1 MAIHVT
7 DIKWSKRQGWSSLR
21 GEMVTG
27 FNFTRR
33 NFVLRNSRLLSLSLS
48 FFFYLLPKKS
58 IPRIGRQIESFV
70 LRSLACWRT
79 NLAKKKK
86 KKIERDMAGTER
98 EKEREKTFHFWKA
111 FEWNALSFS
120 CPFFPA
126 LLVIFKWEYD
136 SRNLTRLALNLVPEF
151 HSSSLSHEKRLTSFE
166 EQSISH

>member
-1 MAIHVT
+1 MVGSTVKEVIHLHGRVSMAIHVT

-86 KKIERDMAGTER
+86 NRKGYGRDRER
-98 EKEREKTFHFWKA
+98 ERERENIPLLESFWMKR
-111 FEWNALSFS
+111 FIVFL
-120 CPFFPA
+120 PFFPCP
-126 LLVIFKWEYD
+126 
-136 SRNLTRLALNLVPEF
+136 SRYF
-151 HSSSLSHEKRLTSFE
+151 
-166 EQSISH
+166 